1 MGEKANKIDPSIEMK
16 EIFESIENSFSDL
29 KGIDIS
35 KKLQNIIDI
44 ILETEGYSMGMKD
57 IKDWIGKLRKIRKP
71 LNEEIKEDFV
81 IDFFKWKEKYSKE
94 EDNNLTLDF
103 GPSVEVEEDE
113 VSNGKTN
120 GLIGKIDG
128 LVQDVNNSTGNK
140 LSSSLQD
147 ISDMVVRSHGAVAAN
162 VIRQW
167 ISKLRS
173 IRVLL
178 KDEIK
183 GEFLEELEKWKEK
196 FG

>member
-1 MGEKANKIDPSIEMK
+1 MDEGSSKIDPSIEMK
-16 EIFESIENSFSDL
+16 ELFESIENNFSEL

-35 KKLQNIIDI
+35 KKLQNIVDI

-57 IKDWIGKLRKIRKP
+57 IKDWIGKLRRSKK
-71 LNEEIKEDFV
+71 LLTDEVKEDFV

-113 VSNGKTN
+113 VSNGKNN